1 MGNTGIYKI
10 TNIIN
15 NKFYIGSA
23 SLGFE
28 RRFIQHKSDLK
39 QNKHRN
45 IHLQRS
51 YNKHGKSNFLFEIIE
66 YCEPLKC
73 LEREQYY
80 IDTLL
85 PHFNINP
92 IAQSRLGAKL
102 SKESCLKL
110 SIRMKGKIAWNKGI
124 PFSDEVKQKMSKS
137 KKEGFKNGTIK
148 SHRKG
153 IKCPRNKPIIRNDGK
168 IYPNVMTAA
177 LDLGVK
183 ENTVIK
189 ACTDKNKTRTVKG
202 FMLKYQ

>member
-1 MGNTGIYKI
+1 MDTGIYKI
-10 TNIIN
+10 TNIVN

-23 SLGFE
+23 SLGFK

-51 YNKHGKSNFLFEIIE
+51 YNKHGKDNFLFEIIE

-73 LEREQYY
+73 IEREQYY
-80 IDTLL
+80 IDTLK
-85 PHFNINP
+85 PNYNIDLK
-92 IAQSRLGAKL
+92 AGSRLGAKM
-102 SKESCLKL
+102 SKESCEK
-110 SIRMKGKIAWNKGI
+110 IGKAHKGQRAWNKGI
-124 PFSDEVKQKMSKS
+124 PFSDEVRQKMSKS
-137 KKEGFKNGTIK
+137 KKEGFKNETIK

-153 IKCPRNKPIIRNDGK
+153 KKCPKNKPIVRNDGK
-168 IYPNVMTAA
+168 TYPNVMTTA

-189 ACTDKNKTRTVKG
+189 ACTDKNKIRKVRG
-202 FMLKYQ
+202 FILKYT